1 MNRTS
6 RIVIGGIAVG
16 SVLFGGTAV
25 TATAAVAQ
33 EDPAGEPVPTS
44 EATDDDTGAE
54 TADSAEPAPSEPGSV
69 TITLSPEQV
78 AFLCDQRLPR
88 IEKRTGKLVE
98 RIQGDEE
105 TRGSAANLRARA
117 DREREAGRETSAQ
130 VLEERADRREGFVD
144 ELNRINQW
152 AADFR
157 TEYCEPK

>member
-33 EDPAGEPVPTS
+33 EDPASEPAPTS
-44 EATDDDTGAE
+44 EATDDDTGA
-54 TADSAEPAPSEPGSV
+54 DPSAEPAPSEPGSV

-78 AFLCDQRLPR
+78 TFLCDQRLPR

-117 DREREAGRETSAQ
+117 DREREAGRENTAQ

>member
-25 TATAAVAQ
+25 ATAQ
-33 EDPAGEPVPTS
+33 EDPASEPAPTS
-44 EATDDDTGAE
+44 EATDDDTGTE
-54 TADSAEPAPSEPGSV
+54 TAEPAPSGEPGSV

-78 AFLCDQRLPR
+78 TFLCDQRLPR

-98 RIQGDEE
+98 RIQGDENA
-105 TRGSAANLRARA
+105 RGSAANLRARA
-117 DREREAGRETSAQ
+117 DREREAGRETTAQ
-130 VLEERADRREGFVD
+130 ALEERADRREGFVD
-144 ELNRINQW
+144 ELNRINKW

-157 TEYCEPK
+157 GQYCESK

>member
-16 SVLFGGTAV
+16 SVLFGGAAA
-25 TATAAVAQ
+25 TATAATAQGTAQ
-33 EDPAGEPVPTS
+33 EDPSSEPAPTGEQTEP
-44 EATDDDTGAE
+44 
-54 TADSAEPAPSEPGSV
+54 AEPAPSSEPGSV

-78 AFLCDQRLPR
+78 TFLCDRRLPR

-98 RIQGDEE
+98 RIQGDEN

-117 DREREAGRETSAQ
+117 DREREAGRETTAQ
-130 VLEERADRREGFVD
+130 VLEERADRREGHVD
-144 ELNRINQW
+144 QLNQINKW

-157 TEYCEPK
+157 GQYCESK